1 MAKISTYPQPT
12 PPQLSD
18 YVIGTDISDLLMTKN
33 FVLADI
39 ITLATTTNQFV
50 TIVGAQTITGSK
62 TFDYGT
68 STGVPAPVIINL
80 PNQTQPA
87 FSPDA
92 LQIYINGQTPST
104 IPGFIGGVVVQ
115 ANLLDNVCYFAAL
128 EGDSGSSV
136 GIIVESKDAHSGSY
150 LSFKKNL
157 SGVFTTKFSVGN
169 NGDTTANSFI
179 KSGGLSTEYLMADGS
194 VTTGGGIPTLQQVTD
209 IGAITTNT
217 ITITPP
223 VGDYGI
229 FVTTGADTGIYS
241 ESTDGTSVYGADLGG
256 GVGIQGDSVD
266 GLGVVGYTKD
276 GFAISAICDN
286 AGEGGALSVDGGTGV
301 GVGLIIQNGGANI
314 RGLVNSVTGY
324 QLNLTLN
331 SAAKPSTNTWT
342 IASDERVKT
351 NVNPYTKG
359 LETIL
364 SINPITYDYNG
375 KAGFDSA
382 SVNNIGIIAQDVLSI
397 IPECISTY
405 KAKLNEDDEEKTE
418 LYNFDSHAL
427 TFILINAI
435 KELKAEIELLKS
447 K

>member
-33 FVLADI
+33 FLLSDI

-68 STGVPAPVIINL
+68 TTGVSAPVIINL
-80 PNQTQPA
+80 PAQTQA
-87 FSPDA
+87 ISPDA
-92 LQIYINGQTPST
+92 LQIYINGQVPTST
-104 IPGFIGGVVVQ
+104 PGFIAGVNVQ
-115 ANLLDNVCYFAAL
+115 AHLLDNVCYFADL
-128 EGDSGSSV
+128 LGDSGSST
-136 GIIVESKDAHSGSY
+136 GIIINSEDSHSGNFLEFRKRITSPSSNT
-150 LSFKKNL
+150 L
-157 SGVFTTKFSVGN
+157 KFSVAN
-169 NGDTTANSFI
+169 NGDATANSFI
-179 KSGGLSTEYLMADGS
+179 KLGGLSTEYLMANGS
-194 VTTGGGIPTLQQVTD
+194 TSTMPTLQQVTTA
-209 IGAITTNT
+209 GATTTNT
-217 ITITPP
+217 ITITPS
-223 VGDYGI
+223 VGDGI
-229 FVTTGADTGIYS
+229 VINAGDETGLYS
-241 ESTDGTSVYGADLGG
+241 ETTDGTSVFGKELGSGIGVQGESYDGNGVYGYSYDGI
-256 GVGIQGDSVD
+256 GVYGQ
-266 GLGVVGYTKD
+266 T
-276 GFAISAICDN
+276 GF
-286 AGEGGALSVDGGTGV
+286 EGGAIAADGGTLGTGV
-301 GVGLIIQNGGANI
+301 NVINGGINI
-314 RGLVNSVTGY
+314 FGLVNPVTGY
-324 QLNLTLN
+324 QLNLSLN

-364 SINPITYDYNG
+364 AINPITYDYNG
-375 KAGFDSA
+375 KAGFDST
-382 SVNNIGIIAQDVLSI
+382 SINNIGIIAQDVLNI
-397 IPECISTY
+397 IPECINTY